1 MKKFIISESEKKH
14 ILDMH
19 KYASKKQYLKE
30 DVEGLEPI
38 LSKVYIPFIQYLPKG
53 SAVTDKKLV
62 DAFVES
68 VKTVIISNKPTIE
81 KFLNNTSRPIPK
93 FIKIEVGTDATGS
106 EKNNVAVAQARLNEA
121 KRIIKKAFDDSKV
134 GYYDTQI
141 ESWITSSQNYQ
152 PSELNKNVYD
162 KNKVGDNPKE
172 RYIKIK
178 FYGLNTMGLN
188 VDEITSV
195 EKKADQAYVDLL
207 QLNIDEDEI
216 AKQICK
222 LETYSD
228 ITDLNKRFVADE
240 NYYSLQGFLNSKMY
254 DVLLSN
260 SEQRNKIKG
269 CLNSASNR
277 SGKGNVAQIV
287 GDKFTI
293 DLSK

>member
-1 MKKFIISESEKKH
+1 MKKFIISESEKSR

-19 KYASKKQYLKE
+19 KSASKKQYLKE

-38 LSKVYIPFIQYLPKG
+38 LSNIYIPFTQYLPKG
-53 SAVTDKKLV
+53 SADTNKDLEKTFV
-62 DAFVES
+62 DS
-68 VKTVIISNKPTIE
+68 VKKVIILNKPTIE

-106 EKNNVAVAQARLNEA
+106 EKNNVDVAQARLNKA
-121 KRIIKKAFDDSKV
+121 KSIVKKAFDDSKV

-152 PSELNKNVYD
+152 PSKLNKNVYD
-162 KNKVGDNPKE
+162 KTKVGDNPRE

-178 FYGLNTMGLN
+178 FYGLSTMGLN
-188 VDEITSV
+188 VDQITSV
-195 EKKADQAYVDLL
+195 EKRANDAYVDLL
-207 QLNIDEDEI
+207 ELNIDEDEI
-216 AKQICK
+216 ARQICK

-228 ITDLNKRFVADE
+228 ITDLNKRFQADE
-240 NYYSLQGFLNSKMY
+240 YGSLQGFLNSKMY

-260 SEQRNKIKG
+260 SEQREKIKG
-269 CLNSASNR
+269 CLNSASSR

-287 GDKFTI
+287 GDQFTI